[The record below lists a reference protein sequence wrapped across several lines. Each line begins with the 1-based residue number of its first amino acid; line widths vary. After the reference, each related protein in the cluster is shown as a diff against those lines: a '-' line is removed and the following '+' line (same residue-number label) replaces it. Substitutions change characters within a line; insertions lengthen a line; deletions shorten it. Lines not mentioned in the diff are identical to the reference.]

1 MTEEKKKRDIW
12 EVLEKKIRRMLTK
25 NENLQLTE
33 LIKEYGG
40 FDEVVVTALRKFIN
54 PDILTSA
61 DMELCLRKALQINAY
76 LSAVTPIQP
85 SNNPYDM
92 SRYEKMADEIYEDA
106 MKGGTE
112 QQNENPF
119 AGIVK
124 EYLNSITQ
132 ALYNDMMNKLKQSLP
147 QPTKKSD
154 EVFKGDE

>member
-76 LSAVTPIQP
+76 LSAVTPMQP
-85 SNNPYDM
+85 NNNPYDM

-106 MKGGTE
+106 VKGGTE

-119 AGIVK
+119 AGIIK

-147 QPTKKSD
+147 QPVKKSD